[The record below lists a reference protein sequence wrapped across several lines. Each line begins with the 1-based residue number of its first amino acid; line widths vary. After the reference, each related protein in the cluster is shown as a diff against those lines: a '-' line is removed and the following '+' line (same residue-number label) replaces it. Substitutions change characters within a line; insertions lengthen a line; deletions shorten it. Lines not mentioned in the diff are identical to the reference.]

1 MWYPYSGSWFIGL
14 VGEAT
19 LFALFLSCGIS
30 PSAFVHVQ
38 VAVQACRMLILVLL
52 SASLFTRSCKR
63 SHTDEESASLLR
75 HGEIESDDKQDSTG
89 KPGYGSITIMPDG
102 EGADLEYEAERR
114 KKDEERKEK
123 LEKRLQTEGNWFTY
137 EPLLSISPFLAQHT
151 GLHQRDP

>member
-14 VGEAT
+14 VGEVI
-19 LFALFLSCGIS
+19 LFALVLTRGIS
-30 PSAFVHVQ
+30 PSAFFHVQ
-38 VAVQACRMLILVLL
+38 VVVQACRMLMLILL
-52 SASLFTRSCKR
+52 SMSLFTTSCKR

-75 HGEIESDDKQDSTG
+75 HGEIESDYKQDSIG

-137 EPLLSISPFLAQHT
+137 APS
-151 GLHQRDP
+151 

>member
-19 LFALFLSCGIS
+19 LFALILSRGVP

-38 VAVQACRMLILVLL
+38 IAVQACRMLILVLL
-52 SASLFTRSCKR
+52 STILFTGSCKR

-75 HGEIESDDKQDSTG
+75 HGEIESDDKQDSIG
-89 KPGYGSITIMPDG
+89 KPGYGSITITPDG
-102 EGADLEYEAERR
+102 EGADLEYEAEQR
-114 KKDEERKEK
+114 KKDEKRKEM

-137 EPLLSISPFLAQHT
+137 EPLLSIPPFLAQHT